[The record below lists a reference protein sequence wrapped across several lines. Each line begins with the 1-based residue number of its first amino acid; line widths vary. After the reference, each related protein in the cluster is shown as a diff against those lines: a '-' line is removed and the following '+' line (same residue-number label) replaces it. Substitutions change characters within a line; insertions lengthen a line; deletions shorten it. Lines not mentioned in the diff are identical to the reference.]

1 MHMQWTSVR
10 GLEKKGKFSDRVE
23 RSLGRADTAWTVQ
36 GSAFPG
42 VADECFRCKLGWI
55 VFSTSENHRRGR
67 AETFTVCCGITIGT
81 EGLSSTDRR

>member
-10 GLEKKGKFSDRVE
+10 GLEKKEKLSDRVG

-42 VADECFRCKLGWI
+42 VSDECFRYRLRWI
-55 VFSTSENHRRGR
+55 VFSTSGYHRRGR
-67 AETFTVCCGITIGT
+67 AETSTVRCGITNGT